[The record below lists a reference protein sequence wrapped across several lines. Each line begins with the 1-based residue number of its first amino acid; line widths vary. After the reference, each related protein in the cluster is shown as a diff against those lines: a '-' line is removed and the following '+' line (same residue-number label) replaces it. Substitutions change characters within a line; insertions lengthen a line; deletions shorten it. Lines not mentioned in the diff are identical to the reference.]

1 MPIISVLEGDWK
13 PLATLDARARA
24 RLPDRSFAY
33 IDSHGRRRLPIND
46 APHVRNALA
55 RFDQTPF
62 EDDSARERARQR
74 LLKAAQKYGVAP
86 LGFFDGQLRK
96 ERRQGQIKAQA
107 ADLASLPRGT
117 VTFLLTDIERSTRLL
132 RRLGDAYAA
141 VLRDVQ
147 AIIRT
152 NVRRVGGHEV
162 DARADEFFAVFQ
174 RPDRALA
181 AALAIQRSLRKRDW
195 PEGLE
200 VQVRMGLHTGR
211 PTLGEAGYVGIAV
224 HTAARV
230 CSAAHGGQIL
240 LSSAARDAVD
250 QGHADGVAFRAL
262 GRYSLAGLPEPE
274 SLFQVEATGLIAEFP
289 RPRARVA
296 RQGDRGR

>member
-1 MPIISVLEGDWK
+1 MAP
-13 PLATLDARARA
+13 LDARARA
-24 RLPDRSFAY
+24 RLRDSAFAY
-33 IDSHGRRRLPIND
+33 IDSNGRRRLPIND
-46 APHVRNALA
+46 GPHVRNALA
-55 RFDQTPF
+55 RFDQTAF
-62 EDDSARERARQR
+62 EDDAARERARRR
-74 LLKAAQKYGVAP
+74 LLKAAKRYGIAP

-96 ERRQGQIKAQA
+96 ERRQGEIKAQA
-107 ADLASLPRGT
+107 ADIASLPRGT

-141 VLRDVQ
+141 LLRDVR

-174 RPDRALA
+174 RPARALA
-181 AALAIQRSLRKRDW
+181 AALAIQRALRKRDW

-200 VQVRMGLHTGR
+200 VRVRIGLHTGR
-211 PTLGEAGYVGIAV
+211 PTLGDAGYVGIAV

-240 LSSAARDAVD
+240 LSSAARDALE
-250 QGHADGVAFRAL
+250 QGHADGLAFRGL
-262 GRYSLAGLPEPE
+262 GRYFLVGLPEPDA
-274 SLFQVEATGLIAEFP
+274 LFQVEAAGLIAEFP

-296 RQGDRGR
+296 PESAPSRGGPSR